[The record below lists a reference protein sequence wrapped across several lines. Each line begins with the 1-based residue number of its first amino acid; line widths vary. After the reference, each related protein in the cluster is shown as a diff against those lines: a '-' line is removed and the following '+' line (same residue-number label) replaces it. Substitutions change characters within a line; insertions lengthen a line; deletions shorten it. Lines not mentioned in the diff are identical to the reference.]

1 MIGPWGARL
10 SIGLAGLLLAATCSS
25 ALAATGGILN
35 LPVPPKTNINGLAL
49 SLDSQWADGRGYRP
63 VRVQV
68 TCTPPA
74 ASDRALEIELSAAV
88 WPSRPYLVV
97 HTQLEIPAGS
107 TAVSQVIS
115 VPQLS
120 AMPYIS
126 LDVWENGR
134 HLDGLSLENWSTG
147 GGGAFSGWGSA
158 EIPAILFVTAKPLDL
173 TKLTFLAQDPNDR
186 SFRFAAGT
194 TTQALKTVINASQVD
209 SFFEQ
214 APAALVENW
223 IDYTSL
229 DVVVLSLADAESLAA
244 MRPKAWQALA
254 EWTLR
259 RRQPVRLWRRRRL
272 ARPGLRRCAV
282 AAPADDAPPD
292 DEKRGWSDPDPETWN
307 RRITQGSVPVAQQ
320 TMSADADRQPG
331 DNAEADADEAAAPG
345 AAEVPP
351 LGADPNGAA
360 ANPADPQPAD
370 PQPADNGP
378 PNKRNRRRAPS
389 LPATWP
395 FVWKDL
401 QFGRVVALA
410 SDDPFA
416 YPAAEWRWLVN
427 TITPARWKWRF
438 RHGLS
443 LDLDN
448 PSFDNFLIADVG
460 LPPVRAYR
468 VLISLF
474 VILIGPVNYWYLRR
488 HGRLHLLLFTVPAAA
503 LVATLALVGYAF
515 IADGLELRC
524 APAA

>member
-1 MIGPWGARL
+1 M
-10 SIGLAGLLLAATCSS
+10 
-25 ALAATGGILN
+25 
-35 LPVPPKTNINGLAL
+35 
-49 SLDSQWADGRGYRP
+49 
-63 VRVQV
+63 
-68 TCTPPA
+68 
-74 ASDRALEIELSAAV
+74 
-88 WPSRPYLVV
+88 
-97 HTQLEIPAGS
+97 
-107 TAVSQVIS
+107 
-115 VPQLS
+115 
-120 AMPYIS
+120 
-126 LDVWENGR
+126 
-134 HLDGLSLENWSTG
+134 
-147 GGGAFSGWGSA
+147 
-158 EIPAILFVTAKPLDL
+158 
-173 TKLTFLAQDPNDR
+173 
-186 SFRFAAGT
+186 
-194 TTQALKTVINASQVD
+194 
-209 SFFEQ
+209 
-214 APAALVENW
+214 
-223 IDYTSL
+223 
-229 DVVVLSLADAESLAA
+229 
-244 MRPKAWQALA
+244 
-254 EWTLR
+254 
-259 RRQPVRLWRRRRL
+259 
-272 ARPGLRRCAV
+272 
-282 AAPADDAPPD
+282 PADDAPPD

-351 LGADPNGAA
+351 LGADRNGAA

-515 IADGLELRC
+515 IADGLESRC
-524 APAA
+524 AARSLTFLDQRHHEATSWARLSYYTGLTPASGLVFPTDTAVFSLEKFPRGTSPTAAACGNWPGTTSSNVSRAAGSPRARRRSI